1 MQLLM
6 MSVTL
11 YVTKM
16 IMMMMMMMSMM
27 TMMTSLMM
35 NRSWRQ

>member
-16 IMMMMMMMSMM
+16 IMMMMMMSMM